1 MKFERKS
8 GFLRLNGIHM
18 TEGNYNDLVEI
29 QSNWIKIIKN
39 EDILSSYLELNKI
52 ISEIKKN
59 H

>member
-1 MKFERKS
+1 
-8 GFLRLNGIHM
+8 M
-18 TEGNYNDLVEI
+18 TEGNDNELVEI